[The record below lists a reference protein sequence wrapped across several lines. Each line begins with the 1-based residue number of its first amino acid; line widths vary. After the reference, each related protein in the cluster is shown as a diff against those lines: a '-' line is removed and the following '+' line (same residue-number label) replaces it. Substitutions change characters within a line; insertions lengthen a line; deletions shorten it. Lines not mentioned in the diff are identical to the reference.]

1 MADRFFNAV
10 IRMQIGRRVI
20 WTDEYEITREN
31 VIKVIQGAVADFS
44 VNAKECEDLLQIEA
58 GHFFPE
64 RKKEIRPEIDVKT
77 CDPIAHEVTAFKEGY
92 HWSNPITFVQRGSKD
107 SGNKEENEAITLLNE
122 CYAAENLG
130 KKQNKLGHFVEICG
144 IGYTLVDI
152 NTDYQDGDSYFKYEV
167 LDPRNTFVIRSTR
180 YLDHRV
186 LLAVSFIEDVNHN
199 KHYTAF
205 SKDLRFEIE
214 QTKILDEK
222 DEKAEKYRWFHD
234 KRSNEKNPLG
244 MIPIIEW
251 ERASDRMGV
260 FEREIPEMDR
270 LNLIIS
276 DIANDIDQET
286 QMIWHSNDV
295 EFSDEVDA
303 EGKPTG
309 EKQKPKSN
317 DWVQTFTSRDGK
329 TPFIKPLT
337 ADYDYAGLLNNYVS
351 TRNLIL
357 QRTYTPQRNDDSGGS
372 TGVAMSDATGW
383 SAAEQV
389 AASQQTF
396 MESAKMEEVRVV
408 LSAIK
413 KSNKVEQDSPLLDLR
428 YMDVKPNITRQKTF
442 EMTVKTNAL
451 ANLLS
456 HGIYGLHALKAVNFF
471 DDVAQVWADSKDLIE
486 QYQEKNFG
494 EQEEVQKSSDLPEYQ
509 ITNSPLIDGMS
520 KENPKVETETTIEKK
535 EVVDEKG

>member
-20 WTDEYEITREN
+20 WTDEYEITSQN
-31 VIKVIQGAVADFS
+31 VIKVIQGAIPDAS

-58 GHFFPE
+58 GNFFPE
-64 RKKEIRPEIDVKT
+64 RQKVVRPEIDVKT
-77 CDPIAHEVTAFKEGY
+77 CDPIAHEITVFKEGY
-92 HWSNPITFVQRGSKD
+92 HWSNPITFVQRGTKD
-107 SGNKEENEAITLLNE
+107 SGNEKENEAITLLNE

-144 IGYTLVDI
+144 IGFTLVDI
-152 NTDYQDGDSYFKYEV
+152 NTDWQEGDSYFKYEV
-167 LDPRNTFVIRSTR
+167 LDPRNAFVVRSTR

-205 SKDLRFEIE
+205 TKDSRFEIE
-214 QTKILDEK
+214 QTKIINGE
-222 DEKAEKYRWFHD
+222 EQEEESWFHD
-234 KRSNEKNPLG
+234 EKSGEKNPLG

-251 ERASDRMGV
+251 ERAADRMGV
-260 FEREIPEMDR
+260 FEREISEMDR

-276 DIANDIDQET
+276 DIGNDIDSET

-295 EFSDEVDA
+295 EFANELDS

-309 EKQKPKSN
+309 ETAKPKSN

-337 ADYDYAGLLNNYVS
+337 ANYDYAGLLNNYVS

-396 MESAKMEEVRVV
+396 MESSKMDEVKVV

-413 KSNKVEQDSPLLDLR
+413 KSNKVEAGSALLDLR

-494 EQEEVQKSSDLPEYQ
+494 EKDDIQKSSDLPEYQ

-520 KENPKVETETTIEKK
+520 KENPKEETIETLEKK
-535 EVVDEKG
+535 EVANEKG